1 MSGVKEENVLEL
13 LDIYMDLVEKQD
25 EVIYRLSKIVEKQA
39 TDLHHYKN
47 IYNYFDEEF
56 EQECKIAEE
65 VLDEYEE
72 MKTAQ

>member
-25 EVIYRLSKIVEKQA
+25 EVICRLSKIVAKQA
-39 TDLHHYKN
+39 TDLQHYKN
-47 IYNYFDEEF
+47 LYNYFDEGLEHD
-56 EQECKIAEE
+56 CKVAEE

-72 MKTAQ
+72 MKAVK

>member
-25 EVIYRLSKIVEKQA
+25 EVIYRLSKIVARQA
-39 TDLHHYKN
+39 TDLHHYQN
-47 IYNYFDEEF
+47 VYSYFDEEL
-56 EQECKIAEE
+56 EQDCKIAEE
-65 VLDEYEE
+65 VLGEYEE